1 MQGATLLTAVRQA
14 RRTRD
19 YSPPLISWDDV
30 QAISQNEPDWL
41 KDFRAQAWKVYES
54 LPMPTTEDEPW
65 RRTDYRLINWDS
77 AGVIRQ
83 ASGGALED
91 IPAENRAPLIGD
103 EQGGLIAWVNGEL
116 VHRETNPKLH
126 EQGVIFMDLRE
137 AAREYPDLVKKH
149 LFTRAVTPEEGK
161 FAALNAAAWTHG
173 VFIYVPKNTHVEFPL
188 HSIFYNTQSGA
199 SLGHVLIVIE
209 QGAEATV
216 LQEYLSPDGDD
227 HASYIGAT
235 ELLVEQNANLKY
247 VSLQNWGEHTFEFSH
262 QRGRVGRDAQLDWV
276 VGTMGGK
283 MTKAFLEIELDG
295 EGCWSRMSGM
305 YFADGKQ
312 FIDHDTLQV
321 HHAPN
326 TTSDLLFKGALTE
339 HARSVWQGM
348 IKVEKDAQNSDG
360 FQANRNLVMRD
371 TARADSIPGLEIEAD
386 DVRCTHAAT
395 IGQLDEEPVF
405 YLMTRGIPLQEAERL
420 IVDGYFWDVLER
432 IPFEDVQNRLLQ
444 DVDRKL
450 LKGWETANE

>member
-1 MQGATLLTAVRQA
+1 
-14 RRTRD
+14 
-19 YSPPLISWDDV
+19 
-30 QAISQNEPDWL
+30 
-41 KDFRAQAWKVYES
+41 
-54 LPMPTTEDEPW
+54 
-65 RRTDYRLINWDS
+65 
-77 AGVIRQ
+77 
-83 ASGGALED
+83 
-91 IPAENRAPLIGD
+91 
-103 EQGGLIAWVNGEL
+103 
-116 VHRETNPKLH
+116 
-126 EQGVIFMDLRE
+126 
-137 AAREYPDLVKKH
+137 
-149 LFTRAVTPEEGK
+149 
-161 FAALNAAAWTHG
+161 
-173 VFIYVPKNTHVEFPL
+173 
-188 HSIFYNTQSGA
+188 
-199 SLGHVLIVIE
+199 
-209 QGAEATV
+209 

>member
-1 MQGATLLTAVRQA
+1 V
-14 RRTRD
+14 
-19 YSPPLISWDDV
+19 
-30 QAISQNEPDWL
+30 
-41 KDFRAQAWKVYES
+41 
-54 LPMPTTEDEPW
+54 
-65 RRTDYRLINWDS
+65 
-77 AGVIRQ
+77 
-83 ASGGALED
+83 
-91 IPAENRAPLIGD
+91 
-103 EQGGLIAWVNGEL
+103 L
-116 VHRETNPKLH
+116 VHREANPKLD

-137 AAREYPDLVKKH
+137 AAQQYPDLVKKH
-149 LFTRAVTPEEGK
+149 LFTRAVLPSEGK

-173 VFIYVPKNTHVEFPL
+173 VFVYVPKNTQVEFPL
-188 HSIFYNTQSGA
+188 HSIFYNTGSGA
-199 SLGHVLIVIE
+199 SLGHVLVVIE

-216 LQEYLSPDGDD
+216 LQEYLSPDGDE

-247 VSLQNWGEHTFEFSH
+247 VGLQNWGGHTFEFSH

-283 MTKAFLEIELDG
+283 LTKAFLEIELDG
-295 EGCWSRMSGM
+295 EGSWSRMSGM

-339 HARSVWQGM
+339 DARSVWQGM
-348 IKVEKDAQNSDG
+348 IKVEKGAQNSDG
-360 FQANRNLVMRD
+360 FQANRNLLMRP

-405 YLMTRGIPLQEAERL
+405 YLQTRGIPLQEAERL

-450 LKGWETANE
+450 LKGWETANDN

>member
-1 MQGATLLTAVRQA
+1 MPVISA
-14 RRTRD
+14 R
-19 YSPPLISWDDV
+19 P
-30 QAISQNEPDWL
+30 
-41 KDFRAQAWKVYES
+41 
-54 LPMPTTEDEPW
+54 
-65 RRTDYRLINWDS
+65 
-77 AGVIRQ
+77 
-83 ASGGALED
+83 
-91 IPAENRAPLIGD
+91 
-103 EQGGLIAWVNGEL
+103 
-116 VHRETNPKLH
+116 
-126 EQGVIFMDLRE
+126 
-137 AAREYPDLVKKH
+137 
-149 LFTRAVTPEEGK
+149 
-161 FAALNAAAWTHG
+161 
-173 VFIYVPKNTHVEFPL
+173 
-188 HSIFYNTQSGA
+188 
-199 SLGHVLIVIE
+199 
-209 QGAEATV
+209 
-216 LQEYLSPDGDD
+216 
-227 HASYIGAT
+227 

-247 VSLQNWGEHTFEFSH
+247 VSLQNWGGHTFEFSH

-283 MTKAFLEIELDG
+283 MTKAFLEIEIDG
-295 EGCWSRMSGM
+295 EGGWSRMSGM

-339 HARSVWQGM
+339 YARSVWQGM
-348 IKVEKDAQNSDG
+348 IKVEKGAQNSDG
-360 FQANRNLVMRD
+360 FQANRNLVMRP

-405 YLMTRGIPLQEAERL
+405 YLQTRGVPLQEAERL

-450 LKGWETANE
+450 LKGWETANDK